1 MLELCGKPY
10 NDEDIEVFV
19 GLVPLDEEVS
29 LDCFG
34 VEEWSVVDVIV
45 EESEI
50 VAPDLAQVGD
60 DGVCRANYE
69 DVTREDPEFE
79 FRTGELQEVNELSIA
94 LSGCSDG
101 V

>member
-1 MLELCGKPY
+1 MLALCGQPY
-10 NDEDIEVFV
+10 NEEDIQVFV
-19 GLVPLDEEVS
+19 GLVPFDLDMP
-29 LDCFG
+29 LDGFG

-60 DGVCRANYE
+60 DGVCRANCE
-69 DVTREDPEFE
+69 DMCDCPVFE
-79 FRTGELQEVNELSIA
+79 FNPGDLQDVNELSIA
-94 LSGCSDG
+94 LSGRVRG

>member
-34 VEEWSVVDVIV
+34 IEEWSVVDVVV
-45 EESEI
+45 EENEN
-50 VAPDLAQVGD
+50 APSDVQVLGD
-60 DGVCRANYE
+60 DGVRRANYE

-79 FRTGELQEVNELSIA
+79 FRTGELQELNELSIA

>member
-1 MLELCGKPY
+1 MLALCGQPY
-10 NDEDIEVFV
+10 NEEDIQVFV
-19 GLVPLDEEVS
+19 GLVPFDLDMP
-29 LDCFG
+29 LDGFG

-45 EESEI
+45 EESEN
-50 VAPDLAQVGD
+50 APSDVQVLGD

>member
-1 MLELCGKPY
+1 MLALCGKPY

-34 VEEWSVVDVIV
+34 IEEWNVVDVVV
-45 EESEI
+45 EENEI
-50 VAPDLAQVGD
+50 VAPDLAQVDD
-60 DGVCRANYE
+60 DGMCRANYE
-69 DVTREDPEFE
+69 DMCDCPVLEFNP
-79 FRTGELQEVNELSIA
+79 GDLQDVNELSIA
-94 LSGCSDG
+94 LSGRMRG